1 MCGLAAAVALSACA
15 VPRKAG
21 EDVVGHVTKGDFYVV
36 PAPLPL
42 NDPGELIR
50 HERLLGAPDGAIA
63 WRVMYHSRD
72 ASGNDITVTGVVVA
86 PTGPAP
92 FVLIEGLR
100 DLVHAGY
107 VVVATDYSGM
117 GASGP
122 PSYLIG
128 ETEARN
134 VIDSARAARKIP
146 ETHAGTQLLLWGH
159 SRSSSA
165 R

>member
-1 MCGLAAAVALSACA
+1 MRPRLLMCGLAAAAALSACA

-72 ASGNDITVTGVVVA
+72 ASGNDIAVTGVVVA

-92 FVLIEGLR
+92 RDGRHVVAWAHPTTGTAPRCAPSSGIDPFVLIEGPR
-100 DLVHAGY
+100 PCACRVRRG
-107 VVVATDYSGM
+107 
-117 GASGP
+117 
-122 PSYLIG
+122 
-128 ETEARN
+128 
-134 VIDSARAARKIP
+134 
-146 ETHAGTQLLLWGH
+146 
-159 SRSSSA
+159 
-165 R
+165 